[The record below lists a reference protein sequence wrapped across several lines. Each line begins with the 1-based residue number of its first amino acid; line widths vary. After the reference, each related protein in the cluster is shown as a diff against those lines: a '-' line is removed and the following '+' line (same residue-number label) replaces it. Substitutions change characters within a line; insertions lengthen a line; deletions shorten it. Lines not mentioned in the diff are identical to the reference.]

1 MVTRKKILIGLTGA
15 IAAYKSIELIRL
27 LREQGNEV
35 RVVLTEAAQS
45 FVTPT
50 TVQAISGHP
59 VSMELFHSDSEAGM
73 PHIDLA
79 RWCDSVVVAPASADF
94 LARLTYGHAN
104 DLLTTICLA
113 TRSPIIV
120 APSMNR
126 QMWENSITQNNIQ
139 LLKARG
145 IHLIEPGVGIQ
156 ACGEFGP
163 GRMPEPVDLVNF
175 LDRFFSEKRLSGR
188 RFLITAGPTQE
199 FIDPVRFISNRSS
212 GKMGYALAEA
222 AYAAGAEVT
231 VVSGPTALALSPG
244 IKRIDIVHAYQMYES
259 VMEHVK
265 TADVFIA
272 AAAVSDFRVEK
283 SFDHKLKKS
292 GENISLTL
300 VSNPDIVKT
309 VTALPEKPVVVGFCL
324 ETENLIENAQLKLHQ
339 KNMDVIVAN
348 PALSLENDLS
358 EVTLLARD
366 GQTRSFPLQPKSA
379 IAAQIIDFIVN
390 LPATINLWVA

>member
-324 ETENLIENAQLKLHQ
+324 ETENLIEKAQLKLHQ
-339 KNMDVIVAN
+339 NNMDVIDAQ
-348 PALSLENDLS
+348 PAIS
-358 EVTLLARD
+358 
-366 GQTRSFPLQPKSA
+366 
-379 IAAQIIDFIVN
+379 
-390 LPATINLWVA
+390 